1 VDRLAPRPA
10 RLSEPGP
17 GLLLENGRFWT
28 ADPRRPRTSAL
39 AILGDRIVALGE
51 EAVPAA
57 GPRARRI
64 DLGGRFVLP
73 GFIDNHVH
81 LRDGSLR
88 LSRVRL
94 RGVRTREEF
103 TRVVAEHASG
113 LAPEAWVLGG
123 GWDHE
128 SWGGALP
135 TRAWIDEA
143 AGGRP
148 ALLHRLDGHL
158 ALASSGA
165 LAVAGLDRGA
175 EDPPGGSLVRGADGE
190 LTGVLKDAAIA
201 PVERRI
207 PAPGRDELLR
217 ALEAGLAH
225 AASVGVTSVHD
236 VSHADDPSLLAELLL
251 EGRLTLRV
259 ACRHPI
265 ERTSELRA
273 VGVSAG
279 QGGAWLRVGAVKMF
293 ADGSL
298 GASTAAFLEPYADDP
313 ANRGLEMH
321 DPAELHRALAEADRA
336 RLQLSVHAIG
346 DLAIRRV
353 LDVFERIAREN
364 PAWDRRWRIEHVQH
378 PAAADVPRLAALG
391 VTASMQ
397 PAHAADDGRWMERRI
412 GRDRARTSYPFRTLI
427 DAGVAV
433 TFGSDW
439 PVAPL
444 DPLAG
449 FDAAVN
455 RRTLDGA
462 NPGGWFPEQ
471 RVTVEE
477 ALLAYTRGNAR
488 AVFEEG
494 EKGMLAPGFLADLV
508 VLDRDPFEIPRGEVG
523 QLRVGVTIVGGRVV
537 YEGGV

>member
-1 VDRLAPRPA
+1 VLGERIAA
-10 RLSEPGP
+10 
-17 GLLLENGRFWT
+17 
-28 ADPRRPRTSAL
+28 
-39 AILGDRIVALGE
+39 LGDDA
-51 EAVPAA
+51 APAA
-57 GPRARRI
+57 GRGARRI
-64 DLGGRFVLP
+64 DLGGRFVIP

-81 LRDGSLR
+81 LREGSLR

-94 RGVRTREEF
+94 GGAASRDAFVRT
-103 TRVVAEHASG
+103 VAAHASALPADG
-113 LAPEAWVLGG
+113 WVLGG

-128 SWGGALP
+128 TWGGALP
-135 TRAWIDEA
+135 TREWVDDA

-148 ALLHRLDGHL
+148 ALLYRLDGHL
-158 ALASSGA
+158 ALASSRA
-165 LAVAGLDRGA
+165 LSIAGLDA
-175 EDPPGGSLVRGADGE
+175 ETPDPPGGALVRGADGAP
-190 LTGVLKDAAIA
+190 TGVLRDAAIA
-201 PVERRI
+201 PVERAV
-207 PAPGRDELLR
+207 PVPGHEELLR
-217 ALEAGLAH
+217 AFEAGLAH
-225 AASVGVTSVHD
+225 AASLGVTSVHD
-236 VSHADDPSLLAELLL
+236 VSHADDPALLQDLLR

-265 ERTSELRA
+265 ERTADLRA

-279 QGGAWLRVGAVKMF
+279 LGGPWLRIGAVKMF

-313 ANRGLEMH
+313 QNRGLEMH

-353 LDVFERIAREN
+353 LDVFDRIAREN
-364 PAWDRRWRIEHVQH
+364 PPWDRRWRIEHVQH
-378 PAAADVPRLAALG
+378 PAPADVPRLAALG

-412 GRDRARTSYPFRTLI
+412 GRDRARTAYPFRTLL

-439 PVAPL
+439 PVASL
-444 DPLAG
+444 DPLTG
-449 FDAAVN
+449 IDAAVN

-462 NPGGWFPEQ
+462 HPEGWFPEQ

-477 ALLAYTRGNAR
+477 ALLAYTRENAR
-488 AVFEEG
+488 AVFEER
-494 EKGMLAPGFLADLV
+494 EKGRLAPGLLADLV
-508 VLDRDPFEIPRGEVG
+508 VLDRDPFEVPREELGT
-523 QLRVGVTIVGGRVV
+523 LRVDSTIVGGEVV
-537 YEGGV
+537 YERG